1 MGPTHPCAGRLLRN
15 LALARLAKVRE
26 RVNLRGCSKASILS
40 RKGSTCLRRL
50 GGGIEPSLAL
60 CGPWCFKTA
69 AGGRRNWP
77 VSPTSRCGF
86 WGPAGASKQLR
97 ELSETGLF
105 RLPPAAVFGVLR
117 GCFVAR
123 VRVPCR
129 VLSVPF
135 GLRGAWWA
143 PRPTEMPTEAGLGF
157 CQLFCRPWGVPGG
170 PCGPPW
176 ASLGH
181 PSGGPWGVD
190 GRPLGLLD
198 GVTQAGVS
206 GWLRRGLPWASLGL
220 PLGAPGVSLGGPWGS
235 QGGSVSGIFQ

>member
-15 LALARLAKVRE
+15 LALARLAKVLE

-86 WGPAGASKQLR
+86 WGPAGASKQLL
-97 ELSETGLF
+97 ELSVTGLF
-105 RLPPAAVFGVLR
+105 RLLPAAVFGVLR

-123 VRVPCR
+123 VRVAVGSCR
-129 VLSVPF
+129 
-135 GLRGAWWA
+135 
-143 PRPTEMPTEAGLGF
+143 
-157 CQLFCRPWGVPGG
+157 C
-170 PCGPPW
+170 
-176 ASLGH
+176 
-181 PSGGPWGVD
+181 
-190 GRPLGLLD
+190 PLG
-198 GVTQAGVS
+198 S
-206 GWLRRGLPWASLGL
+206 EEGLVGPTADRNADRSRSWFLSAFLS
-220 PLGAPGVSLGGPWGS
+220 ALGGPWGPLWAPL
-235 QGGSVSGIFQ
+235 GVSGASPWGPLGRPWAAPGAA